1 MRTLRIMFVICLFL
15 GQSYGQEDFDF
26 RKTRWGMTEVEV
38 KASETGGEW
47 TFDHRTDFK
56 SSLGSVLVYKGQLF
70 GVDCELTYNFSN
82 VEKRLNRASYGWE
95 YEDTKYKNKQIYD
108 RIKDELY
115 KTYGTPES
123 EYDSTKKGLHDAYGM
138 SEDKYEETELSD
150 LGLPHFL
157 RTSWDTPDKRTDVS
171 IKFYLTGEYDKGDIK
186 VTYRKKLTSKEIDS
200 MNNVA
205 TDLPNFTYT
214 NPNLPDP
221 ADPNQG
227 DYSTNE
233 TTDSYKNIV
242 SETTSEIFYFILAL
256 ICGVVAYFITTGK
269 GGNRPGLWFLWGL
282 LLGPLAIILALFLSG
297 PKCPK
302 CQSRIHKDAQICPK
316 CNSELKPQKVQKER
330 DFNYTP
336 ESLKS
341 Q

>member
-1 MRTLRIMFVICLFL
+1 MRILRIIFVICLFF

-47 TFDHRTDFK
+47 TFYNRIDLEYPPGFI
-56 SSLGSVLVYKGQLF
+56 LIYKGQLF
-70 GVDCELTYNFSN
+70 GVDCKLTYGFSN
-82 VEKRLNRASYGWE
+82 VENRLNRASYRWE

-108 RIKDELY
+108 TIKNELY
-115 KTYGTPES
+115 KTYGTPQDDFEHKS
-123 EYDSTKKGLHDAYGM
+123 GDPRVPDYLNTWWNTL
-138 SEDKYEETELSD
+138 
-150 LGLPHFL
+150 
-157 RTSWDTPDKRTDVS
+157 DKRTSVS
-171 IKFYLTGEYDKGDIK
+171 IVFYLTGKYDKGDIS
-186 VTYRKKLTSKEIDS
+186 VTYRKKLTTKEIDG

-214 NPNLPDP
+214 NPNLPP

-233 TTDSYKNIV
+233 TTDSYKNIG

-256 ICGVVAYFITTGK
+256 ICGVVAYFITNGK

-302 CQSRIHKDAQICPK
+302 CKSRIHKDAQICPK
-316 CNSELKPQKVQKER
+316 CNSELKPQKEQKER

-336 ESLKS
+336 ESLKP

>member
-1 MRTLRIMFVICLFL
+1 MRTLRIMFVICLFF

-70 GVDCELTYNFSN
+70 GVDCKLTYSFSN
-82 VEKRLNRASYGWE
+82 VENRLNRASYRWE
-95 YEDTKYKNKQIYD
+95 YEDTIYKNRQIYD
-108 RIKDELY
+108 TIKNELY
-115 KTYGTPES
+115 KTYGTPQDDFEQKDDL
-123 EYDSTKKGLHDAYGM
+123 E
-138 SEDKYEETELSD
+138 
-150 LGLPHFL
+150 LGLPEYL
-157 RTSWDTPDKRTDVS
+157 DTWWNTPDKRTSVS
-171 IKFYLTGEYDKGDIK
+171 IVFYLTGKYEKGDIK
-186 VTYRKKLTSKEIDS
+186 VTYSKKLTSKEIDS

-214 NPNLPDP
+214 NPNLPP
-221 ADPNQG
+221 ANPNQG

-233 TTDSYKNIV
+233 TTGSYENIG

-256 ICGVVAYFITTGK
+256 ICGVIALFICNEK

-282 LLGPLAIILALFLSG
+282 LFGPIAVILALFLSG

-302 CQSRIHKDAQICPK
+302 CQSHIHKDAQICPK
-316 CNSELKPQKVQKER
+316 CNSELKSQKMQKER

-336 ESLKS
+336 ESLKP